1 MKKKEYRVEMIIKCD
16 EGAQRYIAQSVC
28 DGLEE
33 PTCVKY
39 IVIKEVN
46 EKEKTN
52 SKNPKYYPKPPNT
65 VAKKVNIGK
74 KGTVAENKVFAVYK
88 LN

>member
-1 MKKKEYRVEMIIKCD
+1 MEFVVIIVKVIKMKKRK
-16 EGAQRYIAQSVC
+16 
-28 DGLEE
+28 L
-33 PTCVKY
+33 
-39 IVIKEVN
+39 
-46 EKEKTN
+46 N

-74 KGTVAENKVFAVYK
+74 KGTIAENKVFAVYK

>member
-1 MKKKEYRVEMIIKCD
+1 MEFVVIIVKVIKMKKRK
-16 EGAQRYIAQSVC
+16 
-28 DGLEE
+28 L
-33 PTCVKY
+33 
-39 IVIKEVN
+39 
-46 EKEKTN
+46 N

-65 VAKKVNIGK
+65 VAKKVNIGR

>member
-1 MKKKEYRVEMIIKCD
+1 MKNMDKRKYKIEMIVECD

-39 IVIKEVN
+39 IIIKEVN
-46 EKEKTN
+46 EK
-52 SKNPKYYPKPPNT
+52 
-65 VAKKVNIGK
+65 KKIK
-74 KGTVAENKVFAVYK
+74 Q
-88 LN
+88 

>member
-1 MKKKEYRVEMIIKCD
+1 MEFVVIIVKVIKMKKRK
-16 EGAQRYIAQSVC
+16 
-28 DGLEE
+28 L
-33 PTCVKY
+33 
-39 IVIKEVN
+39 
-46 EKEKTN
+46 N

-74 KGTVAENKVFAVYK
+74 KGPIAENKVFAVYK

>member
-46 EKEKTN
+46 EKEKI
-52 SKNPKYYPKPPNT
+52 KQ
-65 VAKKVNIGK
+65 
-74 KGTVAENKVFAVYK
+74 
-88 LN
+88 